1 MDNQDDHYLRIT
13 GKVNLPTALE
23 VDTEYE
29 VIGVISTY
37 GCDSSSKQDGTHN
50 HTHKAMFS
58 DAVQLI
64 KGEQVILGKKKR
76 GSQSQQFRAKVLND
90 GYEYEKYMDAALA
103 HFDEV
108 TGLLARYL

>member
-1 MDNQDDHYLRIT
+1 MENTDDHYLRVT
-13 GKVNLPTALE
+13 GKVNVPTALE

-64 KGEQVILGKKKR
+64 KGEQVILGSKKSSNSAKWR
-76 GSQSQQFRAKVLND
+76 RLIEGSGYNYDKWMQWQFTK
-90 GYEYEKYMDAALA
+90 
-103 HFDEV
+103 FDEMRDEY
-108 TGLLARYL
+108 AHSDE